1 MVSFICSA
9 LIHHAGG
16 FSLQEAIGVD
26 GLEQLQKSVALA
38 FSVLSISPEQLT
50 FALLQDTLPGN
61 LLS

>member
-1 MVSFICSA
+1 MLV
-9 LIHHAGG
+9 